1 MTTWTVPVEGLHCQ
15 GCVNTVT
22 EELTGLE
29 GVNAVSVDLDT
40 HGVSQV
46 TIDASE
52 QLPDDTIQTALAEHG
67 NFSITRS

>member
-22 EELTGLE
+22 EELTSLE
-29 GVNAVSVDLDT
+29 EVNSVSVDLDT

-46 TIDASE
+46 TIDASK
-52 QLPDDTIQTALAEHG
+52 QLSDDTIQAALAEHG
-67 NFSITRS
+67 NFSITRG

>member
-22 EELTGLE
+22 EELTALE
-29 GVNAVSVDLDT
+29 GVTTVSVDLHT

-46 TIDASE
+46 TIDAAE
-52 QLPDDTIQTALAEHG
+52 QLSDDTIQAALTEHG
-67 NFSITRS
+67 NFSIIRG